1 MPKMTRK
8 KALPPA
14 PKRFREFS
22 RKHPKVA
29 RAYEDLGD
37 AVRGAGPLTEREIA
51 LVKLSLSIGAK
62 SEGGAHAHTRKGLA
76 AGLEAAALRHVAIL
90 AVPTLG
96 FPHMMAALG
105 WVDETIDAY
114 LKR

>member
-1 MPKMTRK
+1 MPKMTRREK
-8 KALPPA
+8 LPPA
-14 PKRFREFS
+14 PKRFTDFS

-29 RAYEDLGD
+29 KAYDDLGE

-51 LVKLSLSIGAK
+51 LVKLALSIGAR
-62 SEGGAHAHTRKGLA
+62 SEGGAHAHTRKGLG
-76 AGLEAAALRHVAIL
+76 AGVEADALRHVAIL

-105 WVDETIDAY
+105 WVDETVEAY

>member
-1 MPKMTRK
+1 MAKIARK
-8 KALPPA
+8 QELPPA
-14 PKRFREFS
+14 PKRFRDFS

-29 RAYEDLGD
+29 RAYEDLGE
-37 AVRGAGPLTEREIA
+37 AVRGAGPLTEREVA
-51 LVKLSLSIGAK
+51 LVKLALSIGAR
-62 SEGGAHAHTRKGLA
+62 SEGGAHAHTRKGLG
-76 AGLEAAALRHVAIL
+76 AGVEPDALRHVAIL

-105 WVDETIDAY
+105 WVEETVEAY